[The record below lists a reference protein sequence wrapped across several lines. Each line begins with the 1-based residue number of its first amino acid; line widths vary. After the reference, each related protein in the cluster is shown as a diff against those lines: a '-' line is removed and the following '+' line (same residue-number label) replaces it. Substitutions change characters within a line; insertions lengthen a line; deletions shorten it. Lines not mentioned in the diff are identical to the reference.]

1 MEQLL
6 KRLTQGGV
14 TVITATQR
22 LARHLVGRYG
32 AYQQMQGARV
42 WESPDVI
49 PWSGWISRT
58 WATRVDRLGG
68 AQQVP
73 LLLSDAQELV
83 LWEQTIDAA
92 VAGKEDL
99 IMLPVA
105 TTGTAVR
112 DAWRALHGWRR
123 TPEHC
128 RRPLSEDATAF
139 VSWAREFRCRCQDNG
154 WIDNTLAAASLIDDP
169 VALADLVST
178 ELILLGFDE
187 LTPQQHALVEACK
200 AAGIPCTTVTPQ
212 VPHSKAVRIA
222 VADSQQEYELA
233 ARWVRALLE
242 AGHPGPIGVAV
253 KGLEVCY
260 RPLERVFQH
269 MLCTGPVLSQAGRR
283 VFDITAG
290 QTLDHVPVIAA
301 AMRLL
306 RLAGGETSL
315 ADIGSVLCSPF
326 LFGAE
331 GELTQRA
338 LLDRKLRREGV
349 RRLGLHRLR
358 DLAGAPGLGAAGACP
373 QLIEILNRA
382 LALLPQPNATLP
394 AGEWARFFA
403 DWLKSLGWPGER
415 PPDGIQSQALNA
427 WHRLL
432 SEFASLG
439 LVLGRASMAAALSRC
454 AHMARLRQL
463 PPQAPL
469 APVQILDISSVS
481 GLTFSHLWVA
491 GLSDQTWPE
500 ASRPTPF
507 LPISLQQ
514 DCDMPHASAARQL
527 QRAHSITQRL
537 LDSAQEIVVSTSRI
551 DEDFGVRPS
560 PLITAIR
567 EVHPESL
574 ELSQTK
580 TPLQIVCAQRT
591 TLAPLVDT
599 TAPPYTDS
607 QSGGGVSIFRDQAI
621 CPFRAF
627 ARHRLG
633 AAELVLLEP
642 GLDAAE
648 RGKIVH
654 RALELV
660 WRELGSQH
668 QLAQL
673 SGTQTEELVAR
684 HVRQALA
691 AATTGDGTRFSRR
704 FLALERRRLTT
715 LILKCLQR
723 DLDRPAFDVETQEAQ
738 ALATIAGLQI
748 RLRPDRVDRL
758 TDGSRLVIDYKTGDA
773 KPRDWFGERPT
784 EPQLPLYLLA
794 LGKDVTALA
803 FSIVRRGNSGYSG
816 VAKTAGVAPGITT
829 LTASTPAGAANCW
842 DSQVSDWRQVTQRL
856 ASNYRDGRAEVDPK
870 PRSVCRYCDIHPLC
884 RVFETRTVADGNS
897 VAANGDVV
905 ESGDELTEF

>member
-1 MEQLL
+1 MEHLL
-6 KRLTQGGV
+6 NRLTQGGV

-22 LARHLVGRYG
+22 LARQLVGRYG
-32 AYQQMQGARV
+32 AYQRMQGAKV

-92 VAGKEDL
+92 VAGKGDL

-105 TTGTAVR
+105 ATGTAVR

-123 TPEHC
+123 TLEHC

-139 VSWAREFRCRCQDNG
+139 VSWAREFRRRCQDSD
-154 WIDNTLAAASLIDDP
+154 WIDNTLAAASLFDQP
-169 VALADLVST
+169 EVLAELVST

-187 LTPQQHALVEACK
+187 LTPQQDALVQACQ
-200 AAGIPCTTVTPQ
+200 AAGIRCTAVTPQ
-212 VPHSKAVRIA
+212 APHSKAVRIA
-222 VADSQQEYELA
+222 VADSELEYELA

-242 AGHPGPIGVAV
+242 GGHPGPIGVAV
-253 KGLEVCY
+253 KGLEACY
-260 RPLERVFQH
+260 RPLQRVFQH
-269 MLCTGPVLSQAGRR
+269 LLCTGPVLSQAGKR
-283 VFDITAG
+283 VFDITSG
-290 QTLDHVPVIAA
+290 QTLDDVPMIAA

-315 ADIGSVLCSPF
+315 ADIGSVLGSPF
-326 LFGAE
+326 LFGADS
-331 GELTQRA
+331 ELTQRA
-338 LLDRKLRREGV
+338 LLDRKLRRHGV

-358 DLAGAPGLGAAGACP
+358 DLAEAPGLEAAGACP

-382 LALLPQPNATLP
+382 LALLPQPNAALP
-394 AGEWARFFA
+394 AGEWASFFA
-403 DWLKSLGWPGER
+403 DWLKALGWPGER
-415 PPDGIQSQALNA
+415 PPDGTQSQALNA

-439 LVLGRASMAAALSRC
+439 LVLGRASMAAALSRF
-454 AHMARLRQL
+454 AHMARLRRL
-463 PPQAPL
+463 PSPASL

-481 GLTFSHLWVA
+481 GLTFSHLWIA

-507 LPISLQQ
+507 LPIALQQ
-514 DCDMPHASAARQL
+514 ECDMPHASAARQL
-527 QRAHSITQRL
+527 QRARTITQRL
-537 LDSAQEIVVSTSRI
+537 LDSAQEIVVSTPRI
-551 DEDFGVRPS
+551 DEDFSIRPS

-567 EVHPESL
+567 EVDPGSL
-574 ELSQTK
+574 ELSEIK
-580 TPLQIVCAQRT
+580 APVQIVCAHRA
-591 TLAPLVDT
+591 TLEPLVDT
-599 TAPPYTDS
+599 DAPPHTNT
-607 QSGGGVSIFRDQAI
+607 QMAGGASIFRDQAI

-633 AAELVLLEP
+633 AAELALLEP

-668 QLAQL
+668 ELVSL

-691 AATTGDGTRFSRR
+691 AATTGDGTRFSNR
-704 FLALERRRLTT
+704 FLALERRRLTI
-715 LILKCLQR
+715 LILKCLQH
-723 DLDRPAFDVETQEAQ
+723 DLDRPAFDVETQEAHV
-738 ALATIAGLQI
+738 LATIAGLQI

-773 KPRDWFGERPT
+773 KPRDWFGERPI

-794 LGKDVTALA
+794 LGEDVTALA
-803 FSIVRRGNSGYSG
+803 YSVVRRGHSGFFG
-816 VAKTAGVAPGITT
+816 LAKTAGVAPGITT
-829 LTASTPAGAANCW
+829 LTASTPVGAA
-842 DSQVSDWRQVTQRL
+842 DSWANQVSDWRQVTQRL

-884 RVFETRTVADGNS
+884 RVFETRAIIDGDHVAL
-897 VAANGDVV
+897 NGDVV
-905 ESGDELTEF
+905 ESDD